1 MKNLILSLMKAA
13 RMEAAL
19 TGKPVPQELE
29 KQFALWGAG
38 IFRLVVM
45 GEIKKGKSSFINA
58 MLGEENLVPV
68 SSNVATSTIFKIRYG
83 NERAYRV
90 YFLSE
95 TKKEPKNIS
104 EEELN
109 RYGTEDGNPGNIE
122 KVDFIEVVCP
132 APLLKS
138 GIVIID
144 TPGLGGLFKEHKL
157 ITYQYVPRADAVFF
171 VTDSVESPIG
181 ALELEYLQDIRKI
194 TPHLYFVQT
203 KCAAVDTEARL
214 ARKRHNL
221 DILSQSLNLPAEEI
235 PYFLLDSGLRFE
247 AKNYKDME
255 DLKESGYPQLM
266 AFIKYSLQNN
276 QHRILASRAMS
287 RMQPTLM
294 HLQEILQD
302 RRNLLSADTEEKRE
316 EQKKKLL
323 LVQKEIEE
331 WQTTQ
336 LPDIRRR
343 LHEGLQAIRLDAM
356 AMCNKCRPAGELQA
370 QFEEIIHQCTD
381 VDGVKKKSA
390 EISEKL
396 PGYVGEVVFT
406 TMKEVCN
413 RVASLLEEV
422 AQGAVNEKLV
432 LSKHTEQLEIVA
444 SQQTN
449 TASLKRME
457 SEIQTKNFISV
468 VRSSDMGWTTG
479 ASLGCIIGSLVPIV
493 GPLVGIIAGGCLGAC
508 SAYKEQKNAELSA
521 AKQRACGALAQA
533 ISSAYSNIT
542 SSLERIL
549 SDVNNQT
556 ERMIDTY
563 IRTRLGELTRQ
574 REEIS
579 KRAGMVK
586 EEIDKRTKEQQTLEQ
601 EFSRINMDVDTWFKT
616 RTNRTA
622 PPAT

>member
-1 MKNLILSLMKAA
+1 
-13 RMEAAL
+13 MEAAL
-19 TGKPVPQELE
+19 TGEPVPQDLE
-29 KQFALWGAG
+29 KQFGLWGAG

-83 NERAYRV
+83 KERAYRV
-90 YFLSE
+90 YFLPE
-95 TKKEPKNIS
+95 TKQEPKSIS
-104 EEELN
+104 IEELN
-109 RYGTEDGNPGNIE
+109 RYGTEDGNPGNME
-122 KVDFIEVVCP
+122 KVDFIEVACP

-144 TPGLGGLFKEHKL
+144 TPGLGGLFKGHKL

-221 DILSQSLNLPAEEI
+221 NILSQCLNLPAEDI

-266 AFIKYSLQNN
+266 AFIKNFLQSN

-287 RMQPTLM
+287 RMQPTLVR
-294 HLQEILQD
+294 LQEIIQD

-316 EQKKKLL
+316 EQQKKLL

-343 LHEGLQAIRLDAM
+343 LHEGLQTIRLDSM
-356 AMCNKCRPAGELQA
+356 AMCNKCRPTGEIQA
-370 QFEEIIHQCTD
+370 QFEEIIHQSTN
-381 VDGVKKKSA
+381 VDEVKGKAA

-396 PGYVGEVVFT
+396 PGYVGEVVLAT
-406 TMKEVCN
+406 TKEVRN
-413 RVASLLEEV
+413 RVAALLEEV
-422 AQGAVNEKLV
+422 AQGAVNEELA
-432 LSKHTEQLEIVA
+432 LSERTEQLEIVA

-449 TASLKRME
+449 TTSLKRLD
-457 SEIQTKNFISV
+457 SEIRTRGFIATAGSSKMGWMTGAMIGSTIGSV
-468 VRSSDMGWTTG
+468 VP
-479 ASLGCIIGSLVPIV
+479 IIGTAIGSFI
-493 GPLVGIIAGGCLGAC
+493 GGALGAFITV
-508 SAYKEQKNAELSA
+508 SEQQDAELAA

-549 SDVNNQT
+549 SEVNNQT

-563 IRTRLGELTRQ
+563 IRTRQGELTRQ

-579 KRAGMVK
+579 KRAGMAK
-586 EEIDKRTKEQQTLEQ
+586 EEIDKRTKELQALEQ
-601 EFSRINMDVDTWFKT
+601 EFSRINMAIDSWFKT
-616 RTNRTA
+616 RANRTA
-622 PPAT
+622 TPAT

>member
-1 MKNLILSLMKAA
+1 
-13 RMEAAL
+13 MEAAL
-19 TGKPVPQELE
+19 TGEPVPQELE
-29 KQFALWGAG
+29 KQFSLWGAG

-83 NERAYRV
+83 RERAYRV
-90 YFLSE
+90 YFLPE
-95 TKKEPKNIS
+95 IEKEPKSIS

-109 RYGTEDGNPGNIE
+109 RYGTEDGNPGNME
-122 KVDFIEVVCP
+122 KVDFIEVTCP

-144 TPGLGGLFKEHKL
+144 TPGLGGLFKAHKL

-181 ALELEYLQDIRKI
+181 SLELEYLQDIRKI

-221 DILSQSLNLPAEEI
+221 DILSRSLNLPAEDI

-266 AFIKYSLQNN
+266 AFIKNSLQSN
-276 QHRILASRAMS
+276 QHRILASRAML

-294 HLQEILQD
+294 RLQELVQD

-316 EQKKKLL
+316 EQQKNLL

-331 WQTTQ
+331 WQTSQ

-356 AMCNKCRPAGELQA
+356 AMCNACRPSGEIHA
-370 QFEEIIHQCTD
+370 QFEEIIHQSTD
-381 VDGVKKKSA
+381 VDEVKKKTA

-396 PGYVGEVVFT
+396 PDYVGEVVLAT
-406 TMKEVCN
+406 TKEVRN

-422 AQGAVNEKLV
+422 AQGAVNQELA
-432 LSKHTEQLEIVA
+432 LSERTEQLELVV

-449 TASLKRME
+449 TTSLKRLD
-457 SEIQTKNFISV
+457 SEIRPQGFLAT
-468 VRSSDMGWTTG
+468 VRTYNAGFSTG
-479 ASLGCIIGSLVPIV
+479 AMIGADIGAIIPFIRPVLGARIGSIIGGLM
-493 GPLVGIIAGGCLGAC
+493 GAFNSV
-508 SAYKEQKNAELSA
+508 SAQRDAELAA

-533 ISSAYSNIT
+533 ISSAYSNIS
-542 SSLERIL
+542 SSLERVL
-549 SDVNNQT
+549 SEVNNQT
-556 ERMIDTY
+556 ERMIDSY
-563 IRTRLGELTRQ
+563 IRTRQGELTQQ

-579 KRAGMVK
+579 KRAGMAK
-586 EEIDKRTKEQQTLEQ
+586 EEIDKRTKELQALEQ
-601 EFSRINMDVDTWFKT
+601 ELSRINMAIDSWFKT
-616 RTNRTA
+616 RANRTA
-622 PPAT
+622 TPAT